1 MSLWRRRRWSRQNRV
16 ERRGMKRKAEDL
28 WNQAEEEEGIV
39 GEKGQMGLG
48 DKVGVH
54 LLGQMRKNLRSQ
66 E

>member
-1 MSLWRRRRWSRQNRV
+1 
-16 ERRGMKRKAEDL
+16 MKRKAEDL